1 MELRDFAEQV
11 LFATTLEEKL
21 RCPTGLTDDHPG
33 PPLITPAAP
42 GRPAELRF
50 KPPVSGKAEFPGLHQ
65 LENKTERGRLLHFF
79 ANHELLATELMALVL
94 LKFPEAPAAFRKGL
108 LQTLKDEQ
116 EHTRLYI
123 ERMRACGIEFGELP
137 VSGYF
142 WRCVSPMENPM
153 DYVASLSLTFEQANL
168 DFARHFARGFAAV
181 GDSDTARLL
190 EKIYRDEIG
199 HVAYGLKWF
208 RRWKQPGESDWDAF
222 CRTLKFPLSP
232 QRAKGFTL
240 NVEGRRAAGLEPEFI
255 AQLNVYSQSKGRTPS
270 VFVFNPFAE
279 GRIGE
284 GKTFNANKHQ
294 LQLARDLENLPQFL
308 CRQDDVVLVGRRPSV
323 EFLSAIKEAGFALP
337 EFVELATASAIVAN
351 SSPMHS
357 EVGRVTPCAPGFNFA
372 AGGAHGVRRPTSALP
387 LEEKA
392 PSRNPTAISHL
403 THRKLG
409 RLRPWAWGPDS
420 LELLK
425 PLFANVTGE
434 ARRADQR
441 FNDGL
446 AQLYSKVWSAEFLKN
461 FLARER
467 RGNESLTSPSE
478 ISQRLLTWSPAENWL
493 CTKEE
498 VGLVVNST
506 AEALAAIADIRG
518 RGHHR
523 IVVKE
528 ALGLAGNN
536 AMRLFESEVL
546 ETHRRWMAKVL
557 NSGRQ
562 LVVEPWLER
571 VLDFSVQLEM
581 SADGLKLCGYTGL
594 LNDAKG
600 QFQGN
605 FAESHHHKRIPA
617 KVVALFS
624 EPDIS
629 NRLLELYAGI
639 FTALE
644 AELRRVDFVG
654 PIGIDAFVY
663 RGAAGAV
670 RLKPIVEINPRYT
683 MGRVLVEL
691 MKQTCQG
698 SCGSLRLVNH
708 VQLRTE
714 ACESFPAYARAL
726 NERFPLQL
734 EGEPFSRIRTGARCL
749 NDPAMAQ
756 VCLAVFQVGRT
767 LDEVW
772 LGGSMR

>member
-21 RCPTGLTDDHPG
+21 RCPEILTDEHPG
-33 PPLITPAAP
+33 PPLVTPAAP

-50 KPPVSGKAEFPGLHQ
+50 KPQVSGKAEFPGLHQ

-94 LKFPEAPAAFRKGL
+94 LKFPAAPAAFRKGL

-116 EHTRLYI
+116 EHTRLYLA
-123 ERMRACGIEFGELP
+123 RMRACGIEFGELP

-168 DFARHFARGFAAV
+168 DFARHFARGFASV
-181 GDSDTARLL
+181 GDSDTAQLL

-232 QRAKGFTL
+232 QRAKGISL
-240 NVEGRRAAGLEPEFI
+240 NVEGRRAAGLDPQFI
-255 AQLNVYSQSKGRTPS
+255 AELNVYSQSKGRTPS

-279 GRIGE
+279 GRIAE
-284 GKTFNANKHQ
+284 GKTFNAKKHQ

-308 CRQDDVVLVGRRPSV
+308 CRQDDVVLVRRRPSV
-323 EFLSAIKEAGFALP
+323 EFLSRIKETGFALP
-337 EFVELATASAIVAN
+337 EFVELKTPNARVTGSLSPPKRGEGRGEGNLIQKQLA
-351 SSPMHS
+351 SSPRPS
-357 EVGRVTPCAPGFNFA
+357 PPSGEEREKIPPKCALGIFGLVP
-372 AGGAHGVRRPTSALP
+372 
-387 LEEKA
+387 
-392 PSRNPTAISHL
+392 
-403 THRKLG
+403 RKLG

-420 LELLK
+420 WELLK
-425 PLFANVTGE
+425 PLFGNVTGE
-434 ARRADQR
+434 SRSAGQR

-446 AQLYSKVWSAEFLKN
+446 AQLYSKTWSAAFLQN
-461 FLARER
+461 FLARRR

-478 ISQRLLTWSPAENWL
+478 IRQRLLTPSPAENWL
-493 CTKEE
+493 CTRDE
-498 VGLVVNST
+498 VGVAVSSLDGT
-506 AEALAAIADIRG
+506 LAAIAEIRQ
-518 RGHHR
+518 RGHHKV
-523 IVVKE
+523 VVKE
-528 ALGLAGNN
+528 ALGLAGSN
-536 AMRLFESEVL
+536 ALRLFEPEIL
-546 ETHRRWMAKVL
+546 EPHQRWLAKAL
-557 NSGRQ
+557 NNGRQ

-571 VLDFSVQLEM
+571 ELDFSIQLEM
-581 SADGLKLCGYTGL
+581 SDHGLKLCGCTGL

-617 KVVALFS
+617 KVVVLFR

-639 FTALE
+639 FAVLE
-644 AELRRVDFVG
+644 TELRRADFVG

-663 RGAAGAV
+663 RDAAGAV

-691 MKQTCQG
+691 MKQTSQG
-698 SCGSLRLVNH
+698 SCGKFRLVNH
-708 VQLRTE
+708 AQLRTE
-714 ACESFPAYARAL
+714 GFESFSDYARAL
-726 NERFPLQL
+726 NERFPLRL
-734 EGEPFSRIRTGARCL
+734 EGEPEPKIRSGALCL
-749 NDPAMAQ
+749 NDPATAQ

-767 LDEVW
+767 L
-772 LGGSMR
+772 L